1 MMRRKPRVGRPEVGE
16 HVYYRTFGQSMRY
29 VQVTEVYDNIKNGK
43 AGFDCVDLSGNTY
56 WGYDEQI
63 IDII

>member
-1 MMRRKPRVGRPEVGE
+1 MRRKPRVGRPEVGE

-29 VQVTEVYDNIKNGK
+29 VQVTEVFDDIKNGK

>member
-1 MMRRKPRVGRPEVGE
+1 MRRKPRVGRPEIGE

-29 VQVTEVYDNIKNGK
+29 VQVTEVFDDIKNGK

>member
-1 MMRRKPRVGRPEVGE
+1 MRRKPRVGRPEIGE

>member
-1 MMRRKPRVGRPEVGE
+1 MRRKPRVGRPEVGE